1 MSEEVLINP
10 NLSDEEKYLL
20 AYQYL
25 DGLIQK
31 SEPKITA
38 LSNFCA
44 LLKQT
49 FGKISWVGFY
59 FNVEGILYLGPFQG
73 KVACS
78 QIKIGQGVCGT
89 AAERN
94 ETIVVPDVNKFAG
107 HIACDGGSKSEIVVP
122 FSVNGNLFG
131 VLDLD
136 SYELAAFNEIDKKY
150 LEKLVNLI
158 DEKIDLSYYILS

>member
-1 MSEEVLINP
+1 MAEEFFVDP
-10 NLSDEEKYLL
+10 NLSDEEKYQLVF
-20 AYQYL
+20 QYL

-31 SEPKITA
+31 CDPKITA

-49 FGKISWVGFY
+49 FSKISWVGFY
-59 FNVEGILYLGPFQG
+59 FKIEDALYLGPFQG

-89 AAERN
+89 AAAKN
-94 ETIVVPDVNKFAG
+94 ETIVVPDVSKFAG
-107 HIACDGGSKSEIVVP
+107 HIACDGGSKSEIVIP
-122 FSVNGNLFG
+122 FRVNGELFG

-136 SYELAAFNEIDKKY
+136 SYELAAFNEIDRKF
-150 LEKLVNLI
+150 LEKLVNFI
-158 DEKIDLSYYILS
+158 DKKIDLSYYILS